1 MTKADFIK
9 ALEPYPDDM
18 ELFVVDMSDG
28 MDFFWK
34 IDKVSQKLVTDIY
47 DGDSAYLGKL
57 VIALE

>member
-9 ALEPYPDDM
+9 ALEPYSDDM